1 MAVHSCLLCIAEDQ
15 VKARYDAL
23 DAHFRK
29 NIPDWHRAIT
39 VEESVSHQL
48 LAFFDEVGLE
58 ESGQFVNRVE
68 YSN

>member
-1 MAVHSCLLCIAEDQ
+1 MTVHSCLLCIAEDQ

-29 NIPDWHRAIT
+29 NTPDWHGAIT
-39 VEESVSHQL
+39 VEESVSHE
-48 LAFFDEVGLE
+48 LAFFDGVGLE
-58 ESGQFVNRVE
+58 KSGQFVNRVE

>member
-1 MAVHSCLLCIAEDQ
+1 MHILERTFQIGTGPS
-15 VKARYDAL
+15 
-23 DAHFRK
+23 
-29 NIPDWHRAIT
+29 

-58 ESGQFVNRVE
+58 KSGQFVNRVE